1 MELTMLRTTHNDS
14 LHVMSRIY
22 LYRVVEQ
29 NRAMRS
35 NGKQTDTLIPL
46 AMSQTRSPTQK
57 TLSSALEEIQ
67 TNHNISPQKNHPFAS
82 GSEDSCAYLKQ
93 LVQAADQITHSLNG
107 YLTLPWS
114 QPKLISLL
122 RQQSSL
128 TSTIRTVKHP
138 AILNSLLPV

>member
-1 MELTMLRTTHNDS
+1 MLQTTHNDS

-22 LYRVVEQ
+22 LYRVEQ
-29 NRAMRS
+29 NRAIAIKMVNR
-35 NGKQTDTLIPL
+35 QTRFPL
-46 AMSQTRSPTQK
+46 AMSQTRSPTRSPQK

-138 AILNSLLPV
+138 AILNSLPPV